1 MDIDGTLEWKPEK
14 LFIKNVLNRANE
26 MKPPNNKSKHLF
38 WFLFQL
44 ANWGKMCCGPI
55 LSMFSLSTAQTEK
68 NSRKNWGKEDSLFGG
83 LIPWARYLGP
93 FLFYYYY
100 FKYFLGE
107 EEAKTKLSQWIMKEN
122 ETRYYIGRQFEMAQH
137 LFQFLQI
144 VGTSS
149 RYVITNDKGN

>member
-1 MDIDGTLEWKPEK
+1 M
-14 LFIKNVLNRANE
+14 
-26 MKPPNNKSKHLF
+26 
-38 WFLFQL
+38 
-44 ANWGKMCCGPI
+44 
-55 LSMFSLSTAQTEK
+55 
-68 NSRKNWGKEDSLFGG
+68 
-83 LIPWARYLGP
+83 
-93 FLFYYYY
+93 
-100 FKYFLGE
+100 GE